1 MITIFVADTSA
12 HARNRLIVTLESH
25 FKDQASELQFL
36 PRFHLKPITL
46 DELKFNAAPEI
57 LLVGPELLANDMV
70 EIARIRKELPNT
82 IILAC
87 PAPQLTN
94 LTSIEHLVRLGVD
107 DVCPFDAASAEFV
120 RKLIIA
126 SRRRSIRR
134 AGVLIIIDSAKGG
147 IGVTSITA
155 GLADSLAGRDKK
167 VCVVDLDA
175 HSQDLS
181 RFLQARPFLNEN
193 LQLLVENRRPI
204 SEEHVEQC
212 ISEVATAS
220 SIIRCVPPPPEH
232 DDLYNPSSSYP
243 RTLLS
248 VVEVLDSLH
257 DYVIVDVGSA
267 IPAVKR
273 LLHRVADFVLFL
285 TSNDP
290 ASVFSAVDA
299 LTRIS
304 ASLNP
309 EAKLLVVENSAQS
322 HGLKEEYLR
331 DTILSATKLP
341 REIWLKRS
349 FPFARD
355 AALWPASGATLYS
368 LGSRELK
375 RSFDTLTR
383 KLGVEL
389 GESSAG
395 VLSFT
400 QRFLNA
406 MRASRSKSPLKSTL
420 AQTISLPSDS
430 TTAQQLTLPSAPH
443 SAYEQRPTHQKITS
457 SISITQS
464 TAQTAEIKPS
474 DLLDPSS
481 LVSAARVA

>member
-12 HARNRLIVTLESH
+12 HARNRLVITLENH

-36 PRFHLKPITL
+36 PRFHIKPITL
-46 DELKFNAAPEI
+46 EELKFNSAPEI
-57 LLVGPELLANDMV
+57 LLVGPELLASDMV
-70 EIARIRKELPNT
+70 EVARIRKELPNT

-94 LTSIEHLVRLGVD
+94 LSSVEHLVRLGVD
-107 DVCPFDAASAEFV
+107 DICPFDSSSAEFV

-126 SRRRSIRR
+126 SRRRSVRR
-134 AGVLIIIDSAKGG
+134 AGILVVVDSSKGG
-147 IGVTSITA
+147 VGVTSITA
-155 GLADSLAGRDKK
+155 GLADSLSAREKK
-167 VCVVDLDA
+167 VCLIDLDA

-212 ISEVATAS
+212 ISEVATSS
-220 SIIRCVPPPPEH
+220 SIIRCVPPPPEN

-248 VVEVLDSLH
+248 VIEVLDSLH
-257 DYVIVDVGSA
+257 DYVLVDVGSA
-267 IPAVKR
+267 VPAVKR
-273 LLHRVADFVLFL
+273 LLHRVADFVVFV

-290 ASVFSAVDA
+290 ACVFSAVDA
-299 LTRIS
+299 LARVS

-309 EAKLLVVENSAQS
+309 EAKLLIVENAAQS
-322 HGLKEEYLR
+322 HGLKEEFLR
-331 DTILSATKLP
+331 DNVLAAAKLSK
-341 REIWLKRS
+341 ECWIKRA
-349 FPFARD
+349 FPFARN
-355 AALWPASGATLYS
+355 AALWPASGSTLYS

-375 RSFDTLTR
+375 RSFDLLVK
-383 KLGVEL
+383 KLGI
-389 GESSAG
+389 ESIETG
-395 VLSFT
+395 DNVGSFT
-400 QRFLNA
+400 QRFLAA
-406 MRASRSKSPLKSTL
+406 MRASRSKPVLRQTPTQSINLPLDHTSQL
-420 AQTISLPSDS
+420 QLSLPSGQH
-430 TTAQQLTLPSAPH
+430 AVYEQAPH
-443 SAYEQRPTHQKITS
+443 KITS
-457 SISITQS
+457 SVTTAQS
-464 TAQTAEIKPS
+464 SAQTAEIKPS